1 MFDYV
6 NVLASVDI
14 RKYYLDMS
22 QTWSASDRFGLV
34 MAPGGAALVQD
45 FLNTNAIGDCD
56 DLLLDPVSARRWADD
71 AVRAWSAGRGE
82 DRRPPAL
89 DVDDLSHLREV
100 RGRIGGLLSDDV
112 DGGGAVADVSTSFR
126 LSETGQVRL
135 EPVGEGWQWLASA
148 LWGETL
154 LSQFTDT
161 WRRLKRCR
169 NPDCQSTFYDRSR
182 NNSGVWHNV
191 KVCGNAANLRAS
203 RARRRALEVSGG
215 DQ

>member
-1 MFDYV
+1 
-6 NVLASVDI
+6 
-14 RKYYLDMS
+14 MS
-22 QTWSASDRFGLV
+22 KNWSASGRFGLV

-45 FLNTNAIGDCD
+45 FLNTDAIGDCD

-71 AVRAWSAGRGE
+71 AVRAWSAARGE
-82 DRRPPAL
+82 ELRPPGL
-89 DVDDLSHLREV
+89 DADDLSRLREL
-100 RGRIGGLLSDDV
+100 RMRIGGLLSGDV
-112 DGGGAVADVSTSFR
+112 DGGGVVDEVSTSFG
-126 LSETGQVRL
+126 LSETGQLRL

-169 NPDCQSTFYDRSR
+169 NPDCQSTFYDRSK

-203 RARRRALEVSGG
+203 RARRRALKDSGVASDG
-215 DQ
+215 NARP